1 MIAMLT
7 MLLAATLQ
15 AATTT
20 NTVPMRSIDKG
31 TMSNMDEGRQ
41 ASALSVEE
49 WARLWNQHAGE
60 RTRPSVD
67 FTKEVVAAVFLGT
80 RPTAGFSIEIVR
92 VRLEGIALVVEY
104 RETRPAPDSV
114 AAQVLTSPYH
124 IVAVPRGSAT
134 QVKFA
139 RVTSS

>member
-1 MIAMLT
+1 MMAMLT

-15 AATTT
+15 AANT

-31 TMSNMDEGRQ
+31 VMSNMDDGRQ
-41 ASALSVEE
+41 ASARSVEE
-49 WARLWNQHAGE
+49 WAKLWNQHAGE

-67 FTKEVVAAVFLGT
+67 FTREVVAAVFLGT

-92 VRLEGIALVVEY
+92 VRQEGVALVVEY
-104 RETRPAPDSV
+104 KETRPAPDSV

-124 IVAVPRGSAT
+124 IVAVPTGST
-134 QVKFA
+134 TEVKFA
-139 RVTSS
+139 RVP

>member
-1 MIAMLT
+1 MMAFLT

-15 AATTT
+15 AA
-20 NTVPMRSIDKG
+20 NTDMVPMRSIDKG
-31 TMSNMDEGRQ
+31 VMSNMDDGRQ
-41 ASALSVEE
+41 ASARTVQE
-49 WARLWNQHAGE
+49 WDKLWTQHAGE

-92 VRLEGIALVVEY
+92 VHQEGVALVVEY
-104 RETRPAPDSV
+104 RETRPAPESV

-124 IVAVPRGSAT
+124 IVAVPKGST
-134 QVKFA
+134 TDVKFA
-139 RVTSS
+139 RVP